1 MNTCAPCSMR
11 MYWDEEFSS
20 HQLLHV
26 RSKMNE
32 EPLELLAFWKKR
44 LAWQESAQVNEDRI
58 FIPDPMPIYMLA
70 EEKFFGFLTE
80 R

>member
-1 MNTCAPCSMR
+1 
-11 MYWDEEFSS
+11 
-20 HQLLHV
+20 
-26 RSKMNE
+26 MNE